1 MKERIPASHSF
12 GGWREFFYPLMTL
25 SLLLL
30 FLLPSI
36 TISLP
41 SESPEPTETYTVR
54 SMQGWTVYVNDRL
67 LNEEPDLG
75 KRTLELLSVKLFD
88 INFVVPARVL
98 KKLHAVKIWLDKE
111 TTLFP
116 GCVYHPSP
124 EWLREH
130 GCDPQKAHS
139 VHIANASNFL
149 TWSFDQPA
157 MILHE
162 MAHAYHHQVLG
173 YDCPE
178 IKEAYQRALDSHS
191 YESVLYCRGEMKRAY
206 ALNNDQEYFAE
217 LTEAFFSVNDF
228 YPFVRAEVKQHD
240 PEMYQVLQKVWEE

>member
-12 GGWREFFYPLMTL
+12 GGWRDFLHQLMKQI
-25 SLLLL
+25 LL
-30 FLLPSI
+30 FLLLVSPI
-36 TISLP
+36 AIAMP
-41 SESPEPTETYTVR
+41 SESPEPKETHTVR
-54 SMQGWTVYVNDRL
+54 SMRGWTVYVNDRL

-75 KRTLELLSVKLFD
+75 ERALELLSVKLFD
-88 INFVVPARVL
+88 INFVIPARAL

-130 GCDPQKAHS
+130 GCDPQKANS

-149 TWSFDQPA
+149 SWSLDQPA

-173 YDCPE
+173 YDFPE
-178 IKEAYQRALDSHS
+178 IKAAYRRALDSRT
-191 YESVLYCRGEMKRAY
+191 YESVLYCRGDMKRAY

-217 LTEAFFSVNDF
+217 LTEAFFSVNDY

-240 PEMYQVLQKVWEE
+240 PEMFQILQKVWEE

>member
-1 MKERIPASHSF
+1 MKQN
-12 GGWREFFYPLMTL
+12 
-25 SLLLL
+25 LLLL
-30 FLLPSI
+30 LVFFIPIAPALPSD
-36 TISLP
+36 
-41 SESPEPTETYTVR
+41 SPEPKDTYTIR
-54 SMQGWTVYVNDRL
+54 SLRGWTVYVNDRL
-67 LNEEPDLG
+67 LNEEPALSE
-75 KRTLELLSVKLFD
+75 RTLELLSVKLFD
-88 INFVVPARVL
+88 INLVVPARAL
-98 KKLHAVKIWLDKE
+98 EKLHTVKIWLDKE

-139 VHIANASNFL
+139 IHIANASNFL
-149 TWSFDQPA
+149 SWSNDQPA

-173 YDCPE
+173 YDFPE
-178 IKEAYQRALDSHS
+178 IKATYQHALDSRS

-228 YPFVRAEVKQHD
+228 YPFVRAEIKQHD
-240 PEMYQVLQKVWEE
+240 PEMFQILQKVWEE